1 MLRLEN
7 YLAAHNNTFR
17 VVAVGEGSPA
27 SKAGLTPMSDYIIGL
42 KKYKYDGLD
51 ELINIIFD
59 NEGQDVDLVVYNI

>member
-1 MLRLEN
+1 
-7 YLAAHNNTFR
+7 
-17 VVAVGEGSPA
+17 
-27 SKAGLTPMSDYIIGL
+27 MSDYIVGL

>member
-1 MLRLEN
+1 MQFAFNIFL
-7 YLAAHNNTFR
+7 TFLLQ
-17 VVAVGEGSPA
+17 VGEGSPA
-27 SKAGLTPMSDYIIGL
+27 SKAGLTPMSDYIVGL